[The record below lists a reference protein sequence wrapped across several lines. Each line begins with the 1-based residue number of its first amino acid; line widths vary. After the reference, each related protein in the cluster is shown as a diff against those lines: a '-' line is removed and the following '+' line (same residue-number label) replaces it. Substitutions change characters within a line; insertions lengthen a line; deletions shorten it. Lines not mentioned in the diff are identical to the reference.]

1 VTISNVLDVTHSPP
15 KDWNME
21 RRREYL
27 DWAEA
32 LVRNCRKVN
41 IALEQHF
48 SHVIAEGRQELL

>member
-1 VTISNVLDVTHSPP
+1 
-15 KDWNME
+15 ME